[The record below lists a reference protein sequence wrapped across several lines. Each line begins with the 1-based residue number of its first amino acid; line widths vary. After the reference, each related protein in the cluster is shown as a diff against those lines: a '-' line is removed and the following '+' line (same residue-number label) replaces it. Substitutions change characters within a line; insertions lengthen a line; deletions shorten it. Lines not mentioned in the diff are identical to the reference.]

1 MKSSPKG
8 KHQEVY
14 RNEFEYNPTDLVPAK
29 EGDAVV
35 SEED

>member
-14 RNEFEYNPTDLVPAK
+14 RDEFEYNPTDLVPTK
-29 EGDAVV
+29 EWDAVV